1 MICMRINTNVAAL
14 NSYNQLKQTNSE
26 MDDSLEKLSSGQRIN
41 KAADDAAGL
50 AISEK
55 MKSQTM
61 GLAQAQRNA
70 QDGISMIQT
79 AEGAMKETHSILQR
93 MRELSVQA
101 ANDSNT
107 DADREEIQKEM
118 TQLGDEIKRI
128 ADTTEFN
135 TKNLLDGSQEDKS
148 QTRSTVTTNA
158 FVVGAGTEVEFN
170 GSYTVKSTTA
180 GEDGA
185 TVDCGTIVLNE
196 NNEVVAQNLDGS
208 GSVTFDN
215 IQFATGGTNSGTI
228 DVTAGRLS
236 GSTGTDNSLTFQIG
250 ANGGQDTKLG
260 IRSMSKGDLK
270 VGTGSINVKSQSE
283 AEIAIGVIDKA
294 IGKVSGERAKL
305 GAKQNR
311 LNSTINNL
319 STSEENL
326 TAAKSRIKD
335 VDMAKEMMDMSK
347 TRVLKQAGTSML
359 AQANQKSQGVLSLLG

>member
-1 MICMRINTNVAAL
+1 MRINTNVAAL
-14 NSYNQLKQTNSE
+14 NSYNQLKQTNQA

-55 MKSQTM
+55 MKSQTK

-107 DADREEIQKEM
+107 DADRGEIQKEM
-118 TQLGDEIKRI
+118 TQLGDEIQRI
-128 ADTTEFN
+128 AETTEFN

-148 QTRSTVTTNA
+148 ISATISDTGAAAASFSGASTVE
-158 FVVGAGTEVEFN
+158 FDGTYEVSRFD
-170 GSYTVKSTTA
+170 TA
-180 GEDGA
+180 GNG
-185 TVDCGTIVLNE
+185 VIVKNE
-196 NNEVVAQNLDGS
+196 NNEIVAQAS
-208 GSVTFDN
+208 GSATVEFDEVV
-215 IQFATGGTNSGTI
+215 FDASGVGGTATSEVE
-228 DVTAGRLS
+228 VTAGQVS
-236 GSTGTDNSLTFQIG
+236 GNISSDNSLTFQIG
-250 ANGGQDTKLG
+250 ANGGQDTNLDIQAMGKD
-260 IRSMSKGDLK
+260 DLK
-270 VGTGSINVKSQSE
+270 VATGDINVKSQSS

-294 IGKVSGERAKL
+294 IGKVSGERSKL

-319 STSEENL
+319 SASEENL
-326 TAAKSRIKD
+326 TSAKSRIKD
-335 VDMAKEMMDMSK
+335 VDMAKEMMEMSK
-347 TRVLKQAGTSML
+347 SRVLKQAGTSML

>member
-1 MICMRINTNVAAL
+1 MIFMRINTNVAAL
-14 NSYNQLKQTNSE
+14 NSYNQLKQTNQE
-26 MDDSLEKLSSGQRIN
+26 MDSSLEKLSSGQRIN

-55 MKSQTM
+55 MKSQTK

-79 AEGAMKETHSILQR
+79 AEGALKETHSILQR
-93 MRELSVQA
+93 MRELSVQS

-107 DADREEIQKEM
+107 GADREEIQKEM

-135 TKNLLDGSQEDKS
+135 TKNLLDGSQEDRT
-148 QTRSTVTTNA
+148 QVRSASGDAT
-158 FVVGAGTEVEFN
+158 GTITFNGGEETEFN
-170 GSYTVKSTTA
+170 GTYTVVSHSADTTTEFTA
-180 GEDGA
+180 G
-185 TVDCGTIVLNE
+185 TQVLNE
-196 NNEVVAQNLDGS
+196 NDEVVANDTS
-208 GSVTFDN
+208 GAATFDGIDFN
-215 IQFATGGTNSGTI
+215 ATTGANGTVDI
-228 DVTAGRLS
+228 TAGQDS
-236 GSTGTDNSLTFQIG
+236 GDTGANNSLTFQIG
-250 ANGGQDTKLG
+250 ANGGQDTNLG
-260 IRSMSKGDLK
+260 IKSMSKDDLK
-270 VGTGSINVKSQSE
+270 VGTGTINVLNQSS
-283 AEIAIGVIDKA
+283 AEVAIGVIDKA
-294 IGKVSGERAKL
+294 IGKVSGERSKL

-335 VDMAKEMMDMSK
+335 VDMASEMMNMSK

>member
-1 MICMRINTNVAAL
+1 MRINTNVAAL
-14 NSYNQLKQTNSE
+14 NSYNQLKQTNQA

-55 MKSQTM
+55 MKSQTK

-93 MRELSVQA
+93 MRELSVQS

-118 TQLGDEIKRI
+118 TQLGDEIERI

-148 QTRSTVTTNA
+148 VQYTVS
-158 FVVGAGTEVEFN
+158 GAAGSYGTGSGAVEFD
-170 GSYTVKSTTA
+170 GDYTVQA
-180 GEDGA
+180 MDVDGDGTKTSG
-185 TVDCGTIVLNE
+185 TVEVLNE
-196 NNEVVAQNLDGS
+196 NDEVVASNTG
-208 GSVTFDN
+208 GTSVTFDN
-215 IQFATGGTNSGTI
+215 VEFTASASGTTL
-228 DVTAGRLS
+228 DVNVTSGTSGGAGA
-236 GSTGTDNSLTFQIG
+236 DNSLTFQIG
-250 ANGGQDTKLG
+250 ANGGQDTNLDIQAMGKD
-260 IRSMSKGDLK
+260 DLK
-270 VGTGSINVKSQSE
+270 VATGDINVKSQSS

-294 IGKVSGERAKL
+294 IGKVSGERSKL

-319 STSEENL
+319 SASEENL
-326 TAAKSRIKD
+326 TSAKSRIKD
-335 VDMAKEMMDMSK
+335 VDMAKEMMEMSK
-347 TRVLKQAGTSML
+347 SRVLKQAGTSML

>member
-1 MICMRINTNVAAL
+1 MRINTNVAAL
-14 NSYNQLKQTNSE
+14 NSYNQLKQTNNE
-26 MDDSLEKLSSGQRIN
+26 MDSSLEKLSSGQRIN

-55 MKSQTM
+55 MKSQTK

-107 DADREEIQKEM
+107 GADREEIQKEM
-118 TQLGDEIKRI
+118 GQLSEEIDRI
-128 ADTTEFN
+128 ANTTEFN
-135 TKNLLDGSQEDKS
+135 TKNLLDGSQEDRT
-148 QTRSTVTTNA
+148 QIRSGSSNASVTMN
-158 FVVGAGTEVEFN
+158 GEVEFN
-170 GSYTVKSTTA
+170 GTYDVQSTTA

-196 NNEVVAQNLDGS
+196 NDEVVAQNLTGS
-208 GSVTFDN
+208 GSASFDN
-215 IQFATGGTNSGTI
+215 IDFNANDGTGEVTIGAGQASGDI
-228 DVTAGRLS
+228 DS
-236 GSTGTDNSLTFQIG
+236 DNSLTFQIG
-250 ANGGQDTKLG
+250 ANGGQDTDLAIK
-260 IRSMSKGDLK
+260 SMGKGDLN
-270 VGTGSINVKSQSE
+270 VGTGSINVTSQSE
-283 AEIAIGVIDKA
+283 AELAIGVIDKA
-294 IGKVSGERAKL
+294 IEKVSGERSKL

-335 VDMAKEMMDMSK
+335 VDMASEMMNMSK

>member
-1 MICMRINTNVAAL
+1 MRINTNVAAL
-14 NSYNQLKQTNSE
+14 NSYNQLKQTNQA

-55 MKSQTM
+55 MKSQTK

-93 MRELSVQA
+93 MRELSVQS

-107 DADREEIQKEM
+107 DADRAEIQKEM
-118 TQLGDEIKRI
+118 GQLSQEIDRI

-148 QTRSTVTTNA
+148 VARSINTAASNHTSGISGGAVA
-158 FVVGAGTEVEFN
+158 FNEEVEFN
-170 GSYTVKSTTA
+170 ATYTLESVSST
-180 GEDGA
+180 
-185 TVDCGTIVLNE
+185 GTIVKNE
-196 NNEVVAQNLDGS
+196 NDEVVAKN
-208 GSVTFDN
+208 
-215 IQFATGGTNSGTI
+215 TGGTASFDGMTFDATAQSGT
-228 DVTAGRLS
+228 VTIEAGRADTS
-236 GSTGTDNSLTFQIG
+236 GTDDSLTFQIG
-250 ANGGQDTKLG
+250 ANGGQDTSLG
-260 IRSMSKGDLK
+260 IRSMKSEDLN
-270 VGTGSINVKSQSE
+270 VGTGTINVKSQSS
-283 AEIAIGVIDKA
+283 AEIAIGVIDNA
-294 IGKVSGERAKL
+294 IGKVSGERSKL

-319 STSEENL
+319 SASEENL
-326 TAAKSRIKD
+326 TSAKSRIKD
-335 VDMAKEMMDMSK
+335 VDMAKEMMEMSK
-347 TRVLKQAGTSML
+347 SRVLKQAGTSML